1 MAGVALSLGM
11 SAGVMGQELKPRA
24 ALATQPV
31 APGKATTASG
41 PDSMNMSRVAL
52 SLGAVIAVIFVAKWG
67 ASALMGRS
75 APGRAS
81 GAVSVVSRSV
91 VGPRQQLMLV
101 QVGKRL
107 VLVGNSGGQMNSLCE
122 ISEAEEVGELLGKL
136 RAERGDSITKTFSS
150 LFRKEEEKFEEQ
162 PALRV
167 TAQTDEE
174 ENEVTEDDM
183 GATRDELKS
192 LVAKV
197 RGLSKQFRA

>member
-1 MAGVALSLGM
+1 
-11 SAGVMGQELKPRA
+11 
-24 ALATQPV
+24 
-31 APGKATTASG
+31 
-41 PDSMNMSRVAL
+41 
-52 SLGAVIAVIFVAKWG
+52 
-67 ASALMGRS
+67 MGRS

-81 GAVSVVSRSV
+81 AAISVVSRSV

-122 ISEAEEVGELLGKL
+122 ISEADEVGDLLGKV

-167 TAQTDEE
+167 TADPEDEE
-174 ENEVTEDDM
+174 PVERDVPDDDGM
-183 GATRDELKS
+183 GATRDELRS
-192 LVAKV
+192 LAAKV
-197 RGLSKQFRA
+197 RGLSKQFRG